1 LTTGPAGIG
10 YAYWEEGEGYDIY
23 GQTLVS
29 YGASEMSSSLRAVL
43 VTAGFTVVEATTEEE
58 ALAHAD
64 GDMPVAVLLDL
75 DDGEASGYLVCKLL
89 RERYGDLLPII
100 FLSGERMQTSDR
112 VAALLLGA
120 DDYVVKPFDSSEVV
134 ARLRRLIA
142 RSAARGA
149 TTQSTRVDTVDD
161 FDLTKREQQIM
172 GLLLR
177 GLTQAEIARELV
189 ISSNTVATHI
199 QRILLKLG
207 VHNRAQAVAKVARAG
222 WLQREDHAE
231 AQATAA
237 EVELPAALVQQ
248 ARESLS

>member
-1 LTTGPAGIG
+1 
-10 YAYWEEGEGYDIY
+10 
-23 GQTLVS
+23 
-29 YGASEMSSSLRAVL
+29 MSSNLRAVL
-43 VTAGFTVVEATTEEE
+43 VTAGFDVVDAATEED
-58 ALAHAD
+58 ALTQAD
-64 GDMPVAVLLDL
+64 GDMPAAVLLDL

-89 RERYGDLLPII
+89 RERYGDLLPIV

-120 DDYVVKPFDSSEVV
+120 DDYVVKPFDASEVV

-142 RSAARGA
+142 RSSARGA
-149 TTQSTRVDTVDD
+149 AIHTTRVETVDD

-189 ISSNTVATHI
+189 ISSHTVATHI

-222 WLQREDHAE
+222 WLQRESRVE
-231 AQATAA
+231 EQPSAA
-237 EVELPAALVQQ
+237 DDELPATLVRQ

>member
-1 LTTGPAGIG
+1 MF
-10 YAYWEEGEGYDIY
+10 
-23 GQTLVS
+23 

-43 VTAGFTVVEATTEEE
+43 VTAGFDVVEATTEEE

-64 GDMPVAVLLDL
+64 GDMPVGVLLDL
-75 DDGEASGYLVCKLL
+75 DEGEASGYLVCKLL

-120 DDYVVKPFDSSEVV
+120 DEYVVKPFDSSEVV

-142 RSAARGA
+142 RSAARGPA
-149 TTQSTRVDTVDD
+149 TQSTRVETVDD

-172 GLLLR
+172 ELLLR
-177 GLTQAEIARELV
+177 GMTQAEIARELV

-222 WLQREDHAE
+222 WLQREGHAE
-231 AQATAA
+231 EQAPAA
-237 EVELPAALVQQ
+237 DGELPAALVQQ
-248 ARESLS
+248 ARESHS